1 MTRGVAG
8 LKEAR
13 SHLAGQRARSLQRVE
28 GQGKR
33 GGLDGPLPDG
43 EQARLAPIASRQ
55 QGVRPADVNSQN
67 GCYPRHGPV
76 TIGSAAE
83 PKSQLAARGHPRQAK
98 RCDRTTR
105 SGTTRAASP
114 TIGSPSITKP
124 RRALPLGP
132 PATLCNDADSRLPE
146 GSFPGGLGWAPADA
160 GQPLQRPQRIALS
173 AADARVPGP
182 ELLCIVIQAQTTDR
196 HFAG

>member
-114 TIGSPSITKP
+114 TIGSPSITAVTRLGVTGGGVTICDWCAGP
-124 RRALPLGP
+124 RYALALRHRQRRQSRVRGSPKGVIWCRWPRLASDYGHHP
-132 PATLCNDADSRLPE
+132 DSRFLA
-146 GSFPGGLGWAPADA
+146 GWLVV
-160 GQPLQRPQRIALS
+160 G
-173 AADARVPGP
+173 
-182 ELLCIVIQAQTTDR
+182 
-196 HFAG
+196 